1 MAIKYAATKFPQM
14 EIGYLLAQDYGEHI
28 LSVNITEDTPNG
40 YHFKP
45 GKMKSLDNWDMEAA
59 TEIGAYIALKDASGR
74 FLVVITDPKGVGVI
88 YQKPLNNI
96 ESPRELAMA
105 SNFYNDPEDGAV
117 RGYML
122 HAQDR
127 YWLTA
132 DNFDGTPVVGSE
144 ITTITNG
151 KLTIA

>member
-28 LSVNITEDTPNG
+28 LSVTIEEDTPNG

-45 GKMKSLDNWDMEAA
+45 GKMTSLDNWEMEEA
-59 TEIGAYIALKDASGR
+59 TEIDAYIALKDASGR
-74 FLVVITDPKGVGVI
+74 YLVVINDPKGVGVI
-88 YQKPLNNI
+88 YQKPLNNV
-96 ESPRELAMA
+96 ESPRELALA
-105 SNFYNDPEDGAV
+105 SNFYNDPADGAV

-132 DNFDGTPVVGSE
+132 DNFNGEPKVDGT
-144 ITTITNG
+144 ITTISDG
-151 KLTIA
+151 KLTVA